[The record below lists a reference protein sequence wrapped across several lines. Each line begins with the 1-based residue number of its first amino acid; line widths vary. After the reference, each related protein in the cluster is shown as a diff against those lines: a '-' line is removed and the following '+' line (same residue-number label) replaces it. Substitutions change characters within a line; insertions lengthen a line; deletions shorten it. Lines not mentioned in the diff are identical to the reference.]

1 MDVTAGSLS
10 EFDGEAGA
18 GAKSCEDATRES
30 QLDFF
35 VTALFSENAFIVA
48 IFNWATVFVRSEVR
62 NFSKHFTLCLSTSR
76 GESDATFRRVGSKIF
91 RSWCQVSA
99 INRFFILFYWLL
111 CSSNDPIRQII
122 CLSILLSQ
130 R

>member
-91 RSWCQVSA
+91 PKLVPGICNKS
-99 INRFFILFYWLL
+99 FFYFILLVIVFFK
-111 CSSNDPIRQII
+111 
-122 CLSILLSQ
+122 
-130 R
+130 